1 MKKRHILPVF
11 LVSLGYCFG
20 QTPADL
26 FQTGLATDGATI
38 SLARLRHKIPGKAL
52 AAFSR
57 SLKLARRREWR
68 QGARELE
75 VAVNED
81 PEFADAHG
89 NLGVHYIMLEQLNQ
103 AVAELHRAIALDSA
117 TSIHHSNLAL
127 AYLLLHQPNEAK
139 TEAQT
144 AVLLDSRNA
153 KGQYMLG
160 FLLARN
166 PGERADAE
174 KHLTFAAHEFPEA
187 HLVLAKLYHRAGDES
202 KASVELE
209 RYRKASSTLKENY

>member
-1 MKKRHILPVF
+1 MKKHHILSVF

-26 FQTGLATDGATI
+26 LQTSQATESATI
-38 SLARLRHKIPGKAL
+38 SLARLRHQIPGKAF

-57 SLKLARRREWR
+57 ALKLARRSEWR
-68 QGARELE
+68 QGAKELE
-75 VAVNED
+75 EAVNVD

-103 AVAELHRAIALDSA
+103 AVAELRRAIALDAS
-117 TSIHHSNLAL
+117 TSLHHSNLAL
-127 AYLLLHQPNEAK
+127 AYLLLRRPSEAK
-139 TEAQT
+139 VEAET
-144 AVLLDSRNA
+144 AVSLDGRNA

-174 KHLTFAAHEFPEA
+174 KHLAFAAQEFPDA
-187 HLVLAKLYHRAGDES
+187 HLALAKLYRGDGDES
-202 KASVELE
+202 KAAVELE
-209 RYRKASSTLKENY
+209 RYRKATSAFNNH